1 MLVSGSKP
9 TAHGAIKWLYKTL
22 PLTVVEASHLLGSI
36 AGLLLLFMAR
46 AVRLRIDAAYYGILL
61 LLGTG
66 SIASLLK
73 GFDWQEALVMMVL
86 LTLFLSSRRF
96 FYRKSSLFS
105 MPFSWSWVVFV
116 GIILIGSTW
125 IGFFP
130 INILSIAMIY
140 GGNLPIKVMR
150 RDFSGLYR

>member
-1 MLVSGSKP
+1 
-9 TAHGAIKWLYKTL
+9 
-22 PLTVVEASHLLGSI
+22 
-36 AGLLLLFMAR
+36 LFMAR